1 MAKPSLLKTSA
12 SNNGQKNQQL
22 VSLTSRAATAIVVAP
37 HTGNDSVRRQK
48 NTQEQGAEQ
57 ERLAAGYLRQ
67 QGLQLQE
74 RNYLCPHGEIDLIMQ
89 SESEWVFVEVR
100 SRRLSQFST
109 ALESIGPQKQQR
121 LLRSAEHF
129 LASRQISDAPCR
141 FDVVAISLLPDGRSD
156 IEWLPNAF
164 GA

>member
-1 MAKPSLLKTSA
+1 M
-12 SNNGQKNQQL
+12 
-22 VSLTSRAATAIVVAP
+22 
-37 HTGNDSVRRQK
+37 RQHRS
-48 NTQEQGAEQ
+48 TQEQGAAQEQ
-57 ERLAAGYLRQ
+57 RAAQYLIEH
-67 QGLQLQE
+67 GLQLQE

-89 SESEWVFVEVR
+89 SSDEWVFVEVR
-100 SRRLSQFST
+100 SRTSSQFSS
-109 ALESIGPQKQQR
+109 ALESIGPQKQKC

-129 LASRQISDAPCR
+129 LAKRNILCAPCR